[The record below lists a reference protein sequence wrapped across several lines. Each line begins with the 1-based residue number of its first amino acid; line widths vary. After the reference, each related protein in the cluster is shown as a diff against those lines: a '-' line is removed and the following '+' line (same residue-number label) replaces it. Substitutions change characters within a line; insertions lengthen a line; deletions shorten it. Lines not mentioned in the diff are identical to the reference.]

1 MYSSSWIWKHQIAYP
16 PTHPR
21 GGGDYHQEEEEEEEE
36 EETAQKAMQQIDVPF
51 KTRKKW
57 GIYTVGLSR
66 NMKQDFS
73 DPVACNDL
81 WTGPCCLMIAVARM
95 WI

>member
-1 MYSSSWIWKHQIAYP
+1 
-16 PTHPR
+16 
-21 GGGDYHQEEEEEEEE
+21 
-36 EETAQKAMQQIDVPF
+36 MQQIDVPF

-57 GIYTVGLSR
+57 GIHTVGLSR

-73 DPVACNDL
+73 GLVACNDL

-95 WI
+95 